1 MNPSGSLATLSL
13 GGTSMDPPGSLAQF
27 SPAETHMNPPSSL
40 ATQSPRGTSM
50 DPPGSSMDPPG
61 SLAQF
66 SPVEPP
72 RDLGIGEHVSFSG
85 DGYGDDC
92 SDRFLL
98 KTCKLRG
105 SVSLNRFEL
114 D

>member
-1 MNPSGSLATLSL
+1 MNPPGSLATLSL
-13 GGTSMDPPGSLAQF
+13 GGNSMDPPGSLAQF

-50 DPPGSSMDPPG
+50 DPPGS
-61 SLAQF
+61 LAQF

-85 DGYGDDC
+85 DGCGDDC